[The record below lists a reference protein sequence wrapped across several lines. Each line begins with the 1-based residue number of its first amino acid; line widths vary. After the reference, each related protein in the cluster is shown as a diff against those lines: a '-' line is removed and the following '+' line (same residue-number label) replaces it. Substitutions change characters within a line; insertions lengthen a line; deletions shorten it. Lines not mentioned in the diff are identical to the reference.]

1 MASKAGKNLK
11 EIVLIYYIYLCIY
24 LTVDLFKDEK
34 FPAHCD
40 SILLNNNRGYHKYDK
55 KQLEYFSMCQW
66 KRPKE
71 MIDNAR
77 FIVDGLSTIDVDQGY
92 LGDCWFLSP
101 VSAWINFSKRI
112 PDGDKIINQ
121 VLPTG
126 QSFDEKDYTG
136 KQKFELSE
144 KIEFY
149 HIYYREILF
158 SILGERKI
166 PGGINR

>member
-66 KRPKE
+66 R
-71 MIDNAR
+71 
-77 FIVDGLSTIDVDQGY
+77 
-92 LGDCWFLSP
+92 
-101 VSAWINFSKRI
+101 
-112 PDGDKIINQ
+112 
-121 VLPTG
+121 
-126 QSFDEKDYTG
+126 
-136 KQKFELSE
+136 
-144 KIEFY
+144 
-149 HIYYREILF
+149 
-158 SILGERKI
+158 
-166 PGGINR
+166 